1 MLRSLIHKTRPVGSR
16 ASRSF
21 SEWTHG
27 QVLLGDS
34 QEFEGEPK
42 VILEGYSSSGFDVMN
57 VIEKI
62 EKDKQP
68 EDSDGSKDS
77 KDPPESGKIHIM
89 GSMMT
94 FPNSCFIW
102 NVNSIEDVT
111 IESLAPVI
119 LYRPKLEYLFIGSE
133 RPMDREALERIK
145 SELKEKANLVV
156 EQLSIGNAMG
166 TFNIL
171 NGEGRLVAAA
181 FVLHDDDAE

>member
-1 MLRSLIHKTRPVGSR
+1 MLRSVIHRTRPVCSR
-16 ASRSF
+16 ASRRF

-34 QEFEGEPK
+34 PEFDDEPK
-42 VILEGYSSSGFDVMN
+42 VVLEGYSSSGFDVMN

-62 EKDKQP
+62 EKDKKSEHSEQY
-68 EDSDGSKDS
+68 KDS
-77 KDPPESGKIHIM
+77 AESGKIHMM
-89 GSMMT
+89 GSIMA

-102 NVNSIEDVT
+102 NVNSIEEVT

-119 LYRPKLEYLFIGSE
+119 LYRPRLEYLFIGSE
-133 RPMDREALERIK
+133 RPMNREALEKIK
-145 SELKEKANLVV
+145 SELKEKANIVV

-171 NGEGRLVAAA
+171 NGEGRLVGAA
-181 FVLHDDDAE
+181 FVLHDDDAD